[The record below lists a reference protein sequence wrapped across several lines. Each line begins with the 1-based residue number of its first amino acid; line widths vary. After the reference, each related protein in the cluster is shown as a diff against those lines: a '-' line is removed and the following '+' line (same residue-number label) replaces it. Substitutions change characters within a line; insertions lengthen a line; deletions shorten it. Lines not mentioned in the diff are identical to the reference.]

1 MAEGNKVTLHGSW
14 LSLYTKRVE
23 LALKTKGI
31 PFEFVEE
38 DLNNK
43 IPLLLKYNPV
53 HKNVPVQ
60 SRPLFTLSHPA
71 PTLAPIP
78 FSLCPTRFGLA
89 FGASTLFSG

>member
-1 MAEGNKVTLHGSW
+1 MVEGNKVTLHGSW

-43 IPLLLKYNPV
+43 SPLLLKCNLV
-53 HKNVPVQ
+53 HKKVLVQ
-60 SRPLFTLSHPA
+60 SRSLFTPSY
-71 PTLAPIP
+71 
-78 FSLCPTRFGLA
+78 SLLRKEDDE
-89 FGASTLFSG
+89 